1 MIHLS
6 KEVRREFQAIWALS
20 QFLSTDLTERAAD
33 MMYAAD
39 ASLEGYAF
47 VSTSMEP
54 RTEWIHDT
62 GLVHTPHAAR
72 VVGRKRWHLR
82 RQKWF
87 RYDLKRI
94 LTGEVCA
101 FRHAA
106 KAAAKEN
113 IGKEVI
119 IYTDNSNVYH
129 AISKGRSRTR
139 ILNNLC
145 RNVLFLE
152 LVYNVRIHARW
163 CPSASMPA
171 DKYTRRSTFPGKKL

>member
-1 MIHLS
+1 M
-6 KEVRREFQAIWALS
+6 WALS
-20 QFLSTDLTERAAD
+20 PFLSTDLTERGAKT
-33 MMYAAD
+33 MYAAD
-39 ASLEGYAF
+39 ASLEGYSY
-47 VSTSMEP
+47 VSAPTEP
-54 RTEWIHDT
+54 QTEWIHDT

-87 RYDLKRI
+87 RYELGKI
-94 LTGEVCA
+94 LTGEICA

-106 KAAAKEN
+106 TAAAKEN
-113 IGKEVI
+113 VGKEVL

-139 ILNNLC
+139 KLNNLC
-145 RNVLFLE
+145 RNILFLE

-163 CPSASMPA
+163 CPSSSMPA
-171 DKYTRRSTFPGKKL
+171 DKYTRRSTYPERKLLNM